1 MTHSILSFF
10 RCYSETRSASVKIE
24 CAAAAE
30 LGHMHEEHENM
41 MLLQPP
47 SPPYTAVD
55 AITQVSLA
63 EACSPGLCLRALGFS
78 QVSLNLYKLV
88 TTSRILK

>member
-1 MTHSILSFF
+1 MTQTVLSFF

-24 CAAAAE
+24 CSAAAAAAE
-30 LGHMHEEHENM
+30 LSHMHEHEHENM

-55 AITQVSLA
+55 AITQVSL
-63 EACSPGLCLRALGFS
+63 RDY
-78 QVSLNLYKLV
+78 V
-88 TTSRILK
+88 